1 MARNEE
7 IARIIEKAKKEKRFE
22 LNEIEAKTIVSS
34 YGISV
39 AKTTVA
45 KNEDEAVKIANE
57 IGYPVVLKIF
67 SPDVLH
73 KSDVGGVKIN
83 LKSDSDVKNA
93 FNEIINNVK
102 KHVPNAKIE
111 GVVVQEF
118 APQGLEVIIG
128 GIYDKF
134 FGPTIMFGLGGVWV
148 EILKD
153 VTFRLAPIDKQEA
166 EDMIKEI
173 KGYPLLTGYR
183 GSPPVDLDALK
194 DALVK
199 ASQLMNDFQE
209 IGEMDLNPTM
219 AYEKGKGIKVV
230 DARIILRKD

>member
-7 IARIIEKAKKEKRFE
+7 IARIIEKAKEEKRFE

-102 KHVPNAKIE
+102 KHVPNARIE

>member
-1 MARNEE
+1 MARNED
-7 IARIIEKAKKEKRFE
+7 IARIIEKAKEEKRFE

-45 KNEDEAVKIANE
+45 KNEDDAVKIANE

-102 KHVPNAKIE
+102 KHVPNARIE

>member
-1 MARNEE
+1 MSKKDM
-7 IARIIEKAKKEKRFE
+7 IKKIIEQAKSEKRYE
-22 LNEIEAKTIVSS
+22 LNEIEAKKIVSS
-34 YGISV
+34 YDIPV
-39 AKTTVA
+39 ARTELANSK
-45 KNEDEAVKIANE
+45 DDAVEIANKV
-57 IGYPVVLKIF
+57 GYPVVLKIF

-83 LKSDSDVKNA
+83 LKSEDDVKNA
-93 FNEIINNVK
+93 YDEIMKNVK
-102 KHVPNAKIE
+102 KHVPNAHIE

-128 GIYDKF
+128 GLYDRS

-153 VTFRLAPIDKQEA
+153 VTFRIAPIDEDEA
-166 EDMIKEI
+166 DDMIKRI
-173 KGYPLLTGYR
+173 KGYPLLKGYR
-183 GSPPVDLDALK
+183 GAPPVDVSALK

-199 ASQLMNDFQE
+199 ASKLMYDFQD

-219 AYEKGKGIKVV
+219 TYEKGKGIKVV

>member
-102 KHVPNAKIE
+102 RHVPNARIE

>member
-7 IARIIEKAKKEKRFE
+7 IARIIEKAKEEKRFE

-45 KNEDEAVKIANE
+45 KNEDDAVKIANE

-102 KHVPNAKIE
+102 KHVPNARIE